1 MLGKTPDL
9 SQTRGP
15 TPMPTQQ
22 SIHCVPELDRTLRSC
37 SAQRSVQVRSKSRE
51 RLEVEVGCQSTFSA
65 GACSPMMDWMMR
77 GPSRVARASPLLPCA
92 QQ

>member
-1 MLGKTPDL
+1 MEMVSWRVPNVGSPNLRNSVDFS

-15 TPMPTQQ
+15 TPMPTRQ

-37 SAQRSVQVRSKSRE
+37 SAQRSVQVRSESRE

-65 GACSPMMDWMMR
+65 GACPPMMD
-77 GPSRVARASPLLPCA
+77 
-92 QQ
+92 